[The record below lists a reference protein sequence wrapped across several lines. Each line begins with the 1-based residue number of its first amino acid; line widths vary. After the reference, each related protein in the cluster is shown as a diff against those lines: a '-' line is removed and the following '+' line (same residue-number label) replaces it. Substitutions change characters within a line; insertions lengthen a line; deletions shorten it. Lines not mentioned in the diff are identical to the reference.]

1 MKRPALPGSREAL
14 EDLQVAKFN
23 LQITCRVMKQLIRNA
38 EHLVRQSERYGS
50 SSNFSRII
58 EDTAVKLSMTVQ
70 DATRAGNSARRALR
84 RFADSNVKNKERGNN
99 DGL

>member
-50 SSNFSRII
+50 SSNFVRII

-70 DATRAGNSARRALR
+70 DATRAGNSARRAIR
-84 RFADSNVKNKERGNN
+84 RFADTSAKNKERGEQ
-99 DGL
+99 

>member
-50 SSNFSRII
+50 SSNFARII

-70 DATRAGNSARRALR
+70 DATRAGNSARRAIR
-84 RFADSNVKNKERGNN
+84 RFADSNAKK
-99 DGL
+99 